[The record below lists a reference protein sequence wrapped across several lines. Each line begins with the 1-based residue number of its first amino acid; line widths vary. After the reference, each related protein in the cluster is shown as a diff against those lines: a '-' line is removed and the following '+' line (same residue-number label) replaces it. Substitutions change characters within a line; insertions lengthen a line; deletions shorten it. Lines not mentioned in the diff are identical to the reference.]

1 MRRLL
6 AALVLAAGITLSTVL
21 PATAGPRATCSNPL
35 FDSAAAYAGWPV
47 REIPKVGRVA
57 WRESRCVPTAR
68 NRVATGLMQ
77 IHRIHLGWLG
87 LTRADLEDPFINLQA
102 GYAVWL
108 RQGWGA
114 WSSRAPTP
122 SSTMTSPNDY

>member
-1 MRRLL
+1 MKRLL
-6 AALVLAAGITLSTVL
+6 AALIIATVITVATLL
-21 PATAGPRATCSNPL
+21 PAHAAPRGTCSNPL

-47 REIPKVGRVA
+47 SEIPRVGRVA

-87 LTRADLEDPFINLQA
+87 LSRNDLEDPFLNLRA
-102 GYAVWL
+102 AYAVWL

-114 WSSRAPTP
+114 WSL
-122 SSTMTSPNDY
+122 